1 MLIGDPS
8 TAKSQLLQYVH
19 NLAPRGIYTSG
30 KGSSVVGLTAYVS
43 RDVET
48 KEFILESGALV
59 LSDRGICCIDE
70 FDKMDE
76 NTRVVLHEAMEQ
88 QTISI
93 AKAGIICQLN
103 ARTAILASANPID
116 SKYNPKKSVIENI
129 KLPPTLISRFDLI
142 YLMLDPHSD
151 IYDRRLANH
160 IISLYGDMS
169 EIKEAEKGYISKE
182 LMTAYISYAKRHN
195 PIISQEIVNNLISV
209 T

>member
-1 MLIGDPS
+1 
-8 TAKSQLLQYVH
+8 VH

-30 KGSSVVGLTAYVS
+30 KGSSVVGLTAYVT
-43 RDVET
+43 RDIET

-116 SKYNPKKSVIENI
+116 SKYNAKKSVIENI

-142 YLMLDPHSD
+142 YLMLDPHSEV
-151 IYDRRLANH
+151 YDRRLASH

-169 EIKEAEKGYISKE
+169 EIKEAEKKYISKE
-182 LMTAYISYAKRHN
+182 LMTAYISYAKKHN
-195 PIISQEIVNNLISV
+195 PIIRQDVVNNLIAV
-209 T
+209 NNKFNIHLVLY

>member
-1 MLIGDPS
+1 ML
-8 TAKSQLLQYVH
+8 QHVH

-43 RDVET
+43 RDPET
-48 KEFILESGALV
+48 KEFVLESGALV

-70 FDKMDE
+70 FDKMDD

-116 SKYNPKKSVIENI
+116 SKYDPKKSVIANI

-142 YLMLDPHSD
+142 YLMLDPKSE
-151 IYDRRLANH
+151 IYDRRLASH
-160 IISLYGDMS
+160 ILSLYGDQEELM
-169 EIKEAEKGYISKE
+169 EIDKKYISKE
-182 LMTAYISYAKRHN
+182 VMMAYLSFAKRHN
-195 PIISQEIVNNLISV
+195 PELKPDVVNVLIAVIICF
-209 T
+209 